1 MDDIVNGLQ
10 ISPIADAE
18 RIVALP
24 DRAAREAA
32 LLAIESGDRRDMV
45 SHFLVL
51 RYAKALCEAMP
62 LGEHEDLIRQIP
74 EHLVDDVKP
83 LARSYIRAARI
94 VAAGKA

>member
-1 MDDIVNGLQ
+1 MTGLQ

-24 DRAAREAA
+24 DRATREAA

-51 RYAKALCEAMP
+51 SFAKKLCEAIP
-62 LGEHEDLIRQIP
+62 LGEHDTLLAQIP
-74 EHLVDDVKP
+74 AHLVEHSKL